1 MKLTTIWLNR
11 VEGIGLIL
19 ILFSFFVQIFQNNS
33 EESFRESQNY
43 HINKKLDHIWTL
55 IENKYAEEE
64 KAKPS
69 KTETS
74 FGKDEKTRD
83 NKKLKPLI
91 QLKPLDHDWELYS
104 VQAKEMQVWESK
116 IELFADISTW
126 IFVVGTILVIVPK
139 FAREK
144 NE

>member
-1 MKLTTIWLNR
+1 MKLTTVWLNR

-33 EESFRESQNY
+33 EESFRASQNY

-64 KAKPS
+64 KAKP
-69 KTETS
+69 
-74 FGKDEKTRD
+74 
-83 NKKLKPLI
+83 KLF
-91 QLKPLDHDWELYS
+91 DHDWELYS
-104 VQAKEMQVWESK
+104 VQAKEMKVWESK

-126 IFVVGTILVIVPK
+126 IFVLGTLLVIVPK
-139 FAREK
+139 FVQEK
-144 NE
+144 KE